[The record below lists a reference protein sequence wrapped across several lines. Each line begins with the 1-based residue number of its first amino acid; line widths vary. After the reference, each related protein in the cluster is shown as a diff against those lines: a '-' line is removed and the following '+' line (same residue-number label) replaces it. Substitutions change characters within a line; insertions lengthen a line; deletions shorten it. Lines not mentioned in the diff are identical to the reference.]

1 MTEDHGSSSGFHLP
15 KISSVCYLTA
25 ANNTFTT
32 SPPVKRRVKDNNNNN
47 NSRYT
52 HNTSNS
58 SFDNNNNYTFN
69 RISNINNNSFDNN
82 NQNTYNK
89 NTNKNTSS
97 LYTLHCFYKLASEE
111 LSPAYR
117 KQAIIEDNKKSDS
130 SKDEHHNP
138 KKRGGGEPNN
148 TNKKHNK
155 QVGFSNVVT
164 RKKDNAKRKVDACN
178 KFKNGARRKRKE
190 RSVTLSETS
199 IAEDNEEASV
209 K

>member
-1 MTEDHGSSSGFHLP
+1 MTEDHGSSAFHLP

-25 ANNTFTT
+25 ANNISTT
-32 SPPVKRRVKDNNNNN
+32 SPPTKRRVRDNNK
-47 NSRYT
+47 
-52 HNTSNS
+52 NTT
-58 SFDNNNNYTFN
+58 YKIT
-69 RISNINNNSFDNN
+69 NNSFDNN
-82 NQNTYNK
+82 NSNNSYIFRNANNNSFDNSHNTTNNNRK
-89 NTNKNTSS
+89 NSSS

-117 KQAIIEDNKKSDS
+117 KQAVVEDNRTSEDTLDTES
-130 SKDEHHNP
+130 TKDKHQGHRS

-155 QVGFSNVVT
+155 QVGFSSVVT

-178 KFKNGARRKRKE
+178 KFKDGARRKRKD
-190 RSVTLSETS
+190 RSVTLLETS
-199 IAEDNEEASV
+199 IAEEDTTV

>member
-1 MTEDHGSSSGFHLP
+1 MTDGSSSGFHLP
-15 KISSVCYLTA
+15 KISSVCYLTS
-25 ANNTFTT
+25 ANNTLTT
-32 SPPVKRRVKDNNNNN
+32 SPPVKRRVKDNNNN
-47 NSRYT
+47 
-52 HNTSNS
+52 NS

-69 RISNINNNSFDNN
+69 RISNITNNSFDNSHNNNN

-117 KQAIIEDNKKSDS
+117 KQAIIEDNKKSEVDNDF
-130 SKDEHHNP
+130 SKDEHHRS
-138 KKRGGGEPNN
+138 KKRGGGDPNN
-148 TNKKHNK
+148 TNKKHSK

-164 RKKDNAKRKVDACN
+164 KKKDNAKRKVDACN

-190 RSVTLSETS
+190 RSLTLSETS
-199 IAEDNEEASV
+199 IAEDNEEAS
-209 K
+209 